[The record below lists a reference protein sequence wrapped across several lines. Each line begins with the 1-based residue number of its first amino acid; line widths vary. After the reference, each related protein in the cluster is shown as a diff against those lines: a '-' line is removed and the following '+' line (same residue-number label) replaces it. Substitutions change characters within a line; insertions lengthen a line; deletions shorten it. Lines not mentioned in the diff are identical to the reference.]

1 MTFFIDTVRSWFDLI
16 SSRSPTM
23 ALSKMNEEKYTN
35 SMEHLNLLVEILRDL
50 KIGEKSTQTNPK
62 RCHTVGCISP
72 AIA

>member
-1 MTFFIDTVRSWFDLI
+1 
-16 SSRSPTM
+16 M